1 MLKKNKSFVLNIFLS
16 FLSILL
22 VFSVI
27 EIYVRLIIDD
37 GLNLNLEMLKY
48 AKSLKI
54 ISHNTTVGLEHKK
67 NIKKDLMGVQ
77 IQLNSQGFRNN
88 TDIDNSKKKILM
100 LGDSMTLGWGS
111 HETFSSNLDKK
122 LNKNFQVLNA
132 GIGNTNTYMQINNFF
147 ENLRKYNFDVV
158 ILNFFINDFEKVK
171 IKHANFIENNL
182 YSFTYLKTKIIK
194 ILINYSLINNWE
206 NFYKKTF
213 EDEEFVNKSLSQITR
228 LNNYCKKNNIIF
240 IINNIPELRD
250 LKNYKFLKETRIII
264 NFSEEKDIMFIDSFD
279 ILRNYKEDTLMV
291 SKEDAHLN
299 DKAHLLIA
307 EFLEKKLSSQ
317 LNSL

>member
-1 MLKKNKSFVLNIFLS
+1 
-16 FLSILL
+16 
-22 VFSVI
+22 
-27 EIYVRLIIDD
+27 
-37 GLNLNLEMLKY
+37 
-48 AKSLKI
+48 
-54 ISHNTTVGLEHKK
+54 
-67 NIKKDLMGVQ
+67 
-77 IQLNSQGFRNN
+77 
-88 TDIDNSKKKILM
+88 
-100 LGDSMTLGWGS
+100 
-111 HETFSSNLDKK
+111 
-122 LNKNFQVLNA
+122 
-132 GIGNTNTYMQINNFF
+132 MQINNFF
-147 ENLRKYNFDVV
+147 KNLKKYNFDVV

-250 LKNYKFLKETRIII
+250 LKNYKFLKETRIIR
-264 NFSEEKDIMFIDSFD
+264 NFSEQKDIMFIDSFD